1 MSYRDVLAIL
11 TSSREAP
18 VLRAAE
24 LTAGKADGRVTALQ
38 IFEMPVIVAADG
50 PGALAIWPQVIEQ
63 ARADAAIEKG
73 KIERQMKALEGNT
86 ELRVLE
92 TPLGLAGEWVGQ
104 HAMHADI
111 SVIQAP
117 HSDLGVAAFEGALF
131 QSGRPVIL
139 VPPQWKGETLGQNV
153 LIAWKPSREAARAV
167 ADAAS
172 FINTAKNVTV
182 LTVDAAPNAYGQGP
196 GRDIAT
202 HLARDGARV
211 EVRNIDGA
219 GRFAETAIVEEAK
232 AVEADLIV
240 MGGYGHGRLT
250 EFVLGGVTR
259 SLSRS
264 CPIPIFMSH

>member
-11 TSSREAP
+11 TSSREEP

-24 LTAGKADGRVTALQ
+24 LAAGKTDGRVTALQ
-38 IFEMPVIVAADG
+38 VFEMPVIVAADG
-50 PGALAIWPQVIEQ
+50 PGAIGIWPQVIEQ
-63 ARADAAIEKG
+63 TRADATVEQR
-73 KIERQMKALEGNT
+73 KIERQLKALEVNN

-111 SVIQAP
+111 SVIQTP
-117 HSDLGVAAFEGALF
+117 HSELGVAAFEGTLF

-139 VPPQWKGETLGQNV
+139 VPREWKGETLGENV
-153 LIAWKPSREAARAV
+153 LIAWKPTREAARAV

-172 FINTAKNVTV
+172 FINAARNVTV
-182 LTVDAAPNAYGQGP
+182 LTVDAAPNGYGRGP

-211 EVRNIDGA
+211 EVRNIDGQ
-219 GRFAETAIVEEAK
+219 GRFAETAIVDEAK
-232 AVEADLIV
+232 AIEADLIV

-259 SLSRS
+259 SLSRNCS
-264 CPIPIFMSH
+264 IPILISH

>member
-1 MSYRDVLAIL
+1 MSYRDVVAIL
-11 TSSREAP
+11 TSSREEP

-24 LTAGKADGRVTALQ
+24 LAAGGTGGRITALQ
-38 IFEMPVIVAADG
+38 VFEMPVIVAADG
-50 PGALAIWPQVIEQ
+50 PGAIAIWPQVIEQ
-63 ARADAAIEKG
+63 TRADAKAEG
-73 KIERQMKALEGNT
+73 KRIQQQLKALEVNS

-92 TPLGLAGEWVGQ
+92 TPLGLAGEWAGQ

-117 HSDLGVAAFEGALF
+117 HSELGIAAFEGALF

-139 VPPQWKGETLGQNV
+139 VPHDWKGETLGKNI
-153 LIAWKPSREAARAV
+153 LIAWKPTREAARAV
-167 ADAAS
+167 ADAAP
-172 FINTAKNVTV
+172 FINAAKNVAV
-182 LTVDAAPNAYGQGP
+182 LTVDAAPNGYGQGP

-211 EVRNIDGA
+211 EVRNIDGQ
-219 GRFAETAIVEEAK
+219 GRFAETAIVDEAK
-232 AVEADLIV
+232 AIDADLIV

-259 SLSRS
+259 SLSRN
-264 CPIPIFMSH
+264 CPIPILMSH